1 MSAFEPNTLQIGDVV
16 TRTWTPGTPDAALTA
31 IARTPRLVVALD
43 FDGTASPFVLE
54 PMSARAL
61 PETVEQV
68 ERLSVLPDTVVAYVS
83 GRSMDDLR
91 VITEHGDES
100 RVALA
105 GSHGAQYWYPGVGF
119 SEPVPEARDGERD
132 ELWDAVRPVVA
143 RYEGAEFEPKTF
155 GVGVHTRGASPDV
168 EEAVFAEVDALVA
181 ERFPHWR
188 RRPGHHVLEFSSRA
202 EGKDAAMAVL
212 RAHFDA
218 TGILFAGDDVTDE
231 DAMRVLGEDDLG
243 VRVGEGETAAV
254 LRVGSPQEIAPLLSV
269 VADIRGAARE

>member
-1 MSAFEPNTLQIGDVV
+1 MPDEQQQIGDVM
-16 TRTWTPGTPDAALTA
+16 TRTWTPGTSDAALTA

-61 PETVEQV
+61 PEIVAEV
-68 ERLSVLPDTVVAYVS
+68 ERLSALPDTVVAYVS

-91 VITEHGDES
+91 VITEHHDDS
-100 RVALA
+100 PVVLA
-105 GSHGAQYWYPGVGF
+105 GSHGAQYWYPGIGLT
-119 SEPVPEARDGERD
+119 EPVAEARDAERD
-132 ELWDAVRPVVA
+132 DLWAAVRPIVA
-143 RYEGAEFEPKTF
+143 KYDCVEFEPKTY
-155 GVGVHTRGASPDV
+155 GVGVHTRGAAPEV

-181 ERFPHWR
+181 ERFPQWR

-202 EGKDAAMAVL
+202 EGKDAAMVAL
-212 RAHFDA
+212 RAQFDA

-231 DAMRVLGEDDLG
+231 DAMGVLGEGDLG
-243 VRVGEGETAAV
+243 VRVGEGATSAI

-269 VADIRGAARE
+269 VADIRGSARE